1 MWMKARG
8 YRKSW
13 IPVRLSDFCTTKP
26 EFRWKEAQ
34 TRHPMPRFVHV
45 IDGRPKIFYSAVFDG
60 QCQKDCA
67 MCREVFVELW
77 QSLEE
82 ATPPCP
88 APAPFAEGA
97 ETPVAGISCP
107 KDRLTLLRPLQ
118 WDLHANRRRAI
129 ADSAGDVQR
138 LGVHC
143 QVVAYGC
150 VVPPVFAVRLQ
161 HARMRVGRGSNTAG
175 LWRAMHL
182 VSSWL
187 DNHMLPSTF
196 YRRNHRIP

>member
-1 MWMKARG
+1 M
-8 YRKSW
+8 
-13 IPVRLSDFCTTKP
+13 
-26 EFRWKEAQ
+26 
-34 TRHPMPRFVHV
+34 HV
-45 IDGRPKIFYSAVFDG
+45 ADGRPKIFYSAVFDG

-97 ETPVAGISCP
+97 ETPVAGVSRP
-107 KDRLTLLRPLQ
+107 KDRLTLLRPFK

-138 LGVHC
+138 LGVHR
-143 QVVAYGC
+143 QVADDGLIKAA
-150 VVPPVFAVRLQ
+150 VFAEGLQ
-161 HARMRVGRGSNTAG
+161 HARMRVGLGSKTARS
-175 LWRAMHL
+175 WRSMHL
-182 VSSWL
+182 GL
-187 DNHMLPSTF
+187 RF
-196 YRRNHRIP
+196 